1 LAFGAFVLAM
11 FVLAGACVASF
22 VNSPD
27 REIRVRHSEYEE
39 GLPRFLAVTSLGH
52 DIHNRTYGAFLAVP
66 LDASPTV
73 AVISRDP
80 ESGCNV
86 LWEPTTTL
94 GTLRGIYIDPCS
106 EARYAFDGTALHEGA
121 TRDLHRLDVVRETTG
136 YVVSFE
142 EYTLGACRNG
152 AIEGCSP
159 PGEPIRRPF
168 PKSALTDGFG
178 N

>member
-1 LAFGAFVLAM
+1 M
-11 FVLAGACVASF
+11 FVLAGACVVSF
-22 VNSPD
+22 VNAPE
-27 REIRVRHSEYEE
+27 REIRVRHSEYQE
-39 GLPRFLAVTSLGH
+39 GIPRFLAVTSLGY
-52 DIHNRTYGAFLAVP
+52 DMHNRTYGAFLAVP

-86 LWEPTTTL
+86 LWEPTTTFESI
-94 GTLRGIYIDPCS
+94 RGIYVDPCS
-106 EARYAFDGTALHEGA
+106 EARYAFNGIALHAGA

-152 AIEGCSP
+152 ATEGCSP
-159 PGEPIRRPF
+159 QGEPIRRSL
-168 PKSALTDGFG
+168 PKNALMDDFG